1 MTTVTQGIQSVSEDC
16 RHSLFHPETVS

>member
-1 MTTVTQGIQSVSEDC
+1 MTTVTQGIQSVSEEC